1 MLVACNSSEDAS
13 FHPPM
18 TFSILPS
25 ALFFEFKVSG
35 GFPRSAQNGPELH
48 FN

>member
-1 MLVACNSSEDAS
+1 MLAAYNSREDALC
-13 FHPPM
+13 HPPM

-35 GFPRSAQNGPELH
+35 GFPQSAQNGPELH